1 MKPRLAILGIRGV
14 PAAHGGFETFAEHL
28 VLDLVRKGWDVS
40 VYCQKEGTGKVTE
53 DDWQGVRRIHVPV
66 IGQGSFSTVLFD
78 IMSTLAASRRGE
90 LCLLLGYNTA
100 VLCALLR
107 LRGVPVLIN
116 MDGIEWQRAKWNV
129 LLKAWFRI
137 NEWAGA
143 KLGNHLIA
151 DHPEIRVHLSQL
163 CPASKITMIPYGSES
178 WADAPDE
185 PLHALNLS
193 PGRFFTVIARA
204 EPENSL
210 LEIVQAYSRQP
221 RGLPL
226 VVLGKYEQS
235 HDYQRRVLEAASN
248 EVRFVGAIYD
258 KAVLRALRVHSLAY
272 VHGHQVGGTNPSL
285 LEALGAGN
293 AVIAHDNRFNRWVAG
308 DAMAYFKTADDAAK
322 LFDELPHDARKLKQM
337 RTAAT
342 ARHQDAFEWR
352 RVLDE
357 YEQLLLRWLP
367 PR

>member
-1 MKPRLAILGIRGV
+1 MKPRLAFLGIRGV
-14 PAAHGGFETFAEHL
+14 PAAHGGFETFAEYL
-28 VLDLVRKGWDVS
+28 ALDLVRKGWDVT
-40 VYCQKEGTGKVTE
+40 VYCQEEGTGKVAE

-66 IGQGSFSTVLFD
+66 RGQGSLSTVIFD
-78 IMSTLAASRRGE
+78 IKSTWIACRRGE
-90 LCLLLGYNTA
+90 LCFLLGYNTA
-100 VLCALLR
+100 VLCILLR
-107 LRGVPVLIN
+107 LFRVPVLIN
-116 MDGIEWQRAKWNV
+116 MDGIEWQRAKWSG
-129 LLKAWFRI
+129 LLKAWFRL

-151 DHPEIRVHLSQL
+151 DHPEIREHLSHL

-178 WADAPDE
+178 WTDAPVD
-185 PLHALNLS
+185 PLRALDLT

-204 EPENSL
+204 EPENSI

-226 VVLGKYEQS
+226 VVLGRYEPR
-235 HDYQRRVLEAASN
+235 HDYQRRVLAAASS

-258 KAVLRALRVHSLAY
+258 KEMLRALRVHSLAY

-285 LEALGAGN
+285 LEALGSGN

-308 DAMAYFKTADDAAK
+308 DSMAYFKTVDDAAK
-322 LFDELPHDARKLKQM
+322 LFDELPHDVRKLEKM
-337 RTAAT
+337 RAAAA
-342 ARHQDAFEWR
+342 ARHHSTFEWR

-357 YEQLLLRWLP
+357 YEQLLRRWLSP
-367 PR
+367 H